1 MFVIFC
7 ISSHHTQGTFVFVVC
22 SIQFQGNG
30 RWVCFCHRKYSKKGE
45 KDRKGVSKYGRKLII
60 KIIII
65 NSMSLWLY
73 YLNRIKLENINH

>member
-30 RWVCFCHRKYSKKGE
+30 RWVLFLSSEILGKIKAKK
-45 KDRKGVSKYGRKLII
+45 
-60 KIIII
+60 
-65 NSMSLWLY
+65 
-73 YLNRIKLENINH
+73 NIERACQNMAVN